1 MFMKKENPFKSRY
14 VSRLCKKKPTEQK
27 DDFLYFYLLFNPPDM
42 YIDMKDIQKQQQQ
55 TPAT

>member
-14 VSRLCKKKPTEQK
+14 VSRLCKKKK

-55 TPAT
+55 IPAT